1 MPRRGYPVVI
11 KRGTLVEA
19 LSILIEKFSEKGI
32 LGLITICAMIW
43 GVYKDFLNAKLHK
56 ELNEGYK
63 DLYKEHRG
71 LTQDLAKLIDTN
83 YVETVNHDKEQAKL
97 SRSNTGSFKQLER
110 GQGEDKLLKASE
122 DPKAP

>member
-1 MPRRGYPVVI
+1 M
-11 KRGTLVEA
+11 GTRWLLREVHLVEA
-19 LSILIEKFSEKGI
+19 LTILIERFGEKGI
-32 LGLITICAMIW
+32 LGLVAIAAMMW
-43 GVYKDFLNAKLHK
+43 GVFKDFQNAKLHK

-83 YVETVNHDKEQAKL
+83 YVETMKHDKEQAQL
-97 SRSNTGSFKQLER
+97 SRSSSGSFKQLER
-110 GQGEDKLLKASE
+110 GQGEDKPEPAKASE